1 MKILEVISIQACFS
15 TSVHSPVQ
23 KNQSCHPGGPDVTA
37 APIYSTPGGHIG
49 LFARTFLEA
58 AIIFKCV
65 ERGGTH
71 RRLIKR
77 KVQVCRLCLR
87 AAPRL
92 SHAAARTGT
101 LQARRR
107 RRSEHLLTQLKLW
120 NNGWLTNKRH
130 QVDFFFSKRP
140 FFSSNLWFYF
150 SSSHLRVTEKKRTF
164 PSGNKNRGFLY
175 SF

>member
-1 MKILEVISIQACFS
+1 MKILEFISIQACFS

-58 AIIFKCV
+58 ATIFKCV

-107 RRSEHLLTQLKLW
+107 RRRRRRRSEHLLTQLKLW

-130 QVDFFFSKRP
+130 QVDFFWAEDH
-140 FFSSNLWFYF
+140 FFPSNLWF
-150 SSSHLRVTEKKRTF
+150 
-164 PSGNKNRGFLY
+164 
-175 SF
+175 